1 MGTCVSD
8 IIRYFDIENWVGF
21 CCLKIYM
28 FPILHYL
35 KLVLGHDNLTM
46 TQNKPGYLGIFFFM
60 TSAQVF
66 LHYSSMMT

>member
-1 MGTCVSD
+1 MGTWVSYK
-8 IIRYFDIENWVGF
+8 IRCFDIENWVGF